1 MSPGS
6 KTTTYHHLNNAVI
19 KALWAKH
26 GKELNFV
33 GIILNPLMVTLK
45 EKQRDI
51 MMSVRIATEEF
62 GADAA
67 IISQEGFGN
76 PTTDLMHVC
85 RGLEKRGV
93 KTVIITN
100 EDAGTDGMPKM
111 DRVLGELKEVERVT
125 GGNVDSIKP
134 DGTLLLE
141 IHGIMGGHNLQGNT
155 YLSATTV

>member
-1 MSPGS
+1 MCNCMAQGLLHDTYFYGRDAKQLVPTVVSPTEFFDGAIISGNCVSPGS

-67 IISQEGFGN
+67 IISQ
-76 PTTDLMHVC
+76 
-85 RGLEKRGV
+85 
-93 KTVIITN
+93 
-100 EDAGTDGMPKM
+100 A
-111 DRVLGELKEVERVT
+111 
-125 GGNVDSIKP
+125 
-134 DGTLLLE
+134 
-141 IHGIMGGHNLQGNT
+141 
-155 YLSATTV
+155 SATPPPT

>member
-1 MSPGS
+1 M
-6 KTTTYHHLNNAVI
+6 
-19 KALWAKH
+19 
-26 GKELNFV
+26 

-76 PTTDLMHVC
+76 PHHRPDARLPGVW
-85 RGLEKRGV
+85 RSGGV

-100 EDAGTDGMPKM
+100 EDAGTDGMSESLPDVVTEANAIVSTGNSNATILLPKM

-125 GGNVDSIKP
+125 GGNVDSINP
-134 DGTLLLE
+134 TARCCWR
-141 IHGIMGGHNLQGNT
+141 
-155 YLSATTV
+155 STVSWADIICRVTPTCPPPLV